1 MIYMRNFK
9 TFFLSLIIVSCQAS
23 KNKLEIKKSEPTK
36 SSFHKE
42 NHYAKQEADSVE
54 FDIDLQVINLRTELV
69 KRKSNQDEIDFMID
83 TFKLNQSINQ
93 KMSDY
98 SNTLGIITLLQEEI
112 GRYDQ
117 LLNKYYQRLLKKIN
131 RNDRQ
136 ILIEAQRSWLTYRDD
151 EIKLIQLIRE
161 DEYSGGGS
169 IQPIIFLDRK
179 KELTKNRLFQLVE
192 YLFSL
197 Y

>member
-1 MIYMRNFK
+1 MKNFK
-9 TFFLSLIIVSCQAS
+9 SLFLLLIIVSCQAS
-23 KNKLEIKKSEPTK
+23 KSEPLPNK
-36 SSFHKE
+36 SNFQKD

-54 FDIDLQVINLRTELV
+54 FDIDLQVTNLKTELSE
-69 KRKSNQDEIDFMID
+69 RISNQDKIDFMLD
-83 TFKLNQSINQ
+83 TFRLNQSINQ

-98 SNTLGIITLLQEEI
+98 SNTLGSVTLLQEEI
-112 GRYDQ
+112 GSYDK

-131 RNDRQ
+131 PSDRD
-136 ILIEAQRSWLTYRDD
+136 ILIEAQRSWLAYRDD
-151 EIKLIQLIRE
+151 EIKLLQLIRE
-161 DEYSGGGS
+161 DEYSGGGT

-179 KELTKNRLFQLVE
+179 KELTKNRVFQLVE